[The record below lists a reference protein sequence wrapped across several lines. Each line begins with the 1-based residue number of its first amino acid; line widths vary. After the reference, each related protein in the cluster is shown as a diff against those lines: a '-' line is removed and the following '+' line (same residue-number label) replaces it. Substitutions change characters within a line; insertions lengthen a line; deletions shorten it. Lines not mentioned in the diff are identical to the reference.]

1 MRGAILVGFLFAPG
15 LFAQTVV
22 DPASL
27 ATDLQEFDPQPGDR
41 PLRCDVTPIEPML
54 DFSFRFQTGYSIRV
68 PMEQYFGP
76 DHAWAILTRV
86 TPENGSPTYLAA
98 RVRLPDVP
106 VTTVKLETFGGFL
119 VGAGRYRIQWEL
131 FDDEGRICRKQWK
144 IEAKLKHGEHNVQLE
159 IPAKAV
165 TDFAGAGLPAP
176 PPRPAGEAPFRLTV
190 LLHAGPLF
198 PRRFHIRPVDR
209 ILLISTLSALVRQM
223 QASTV
228 RLAVFNLDR
237 QKIVYSSEN
246 FEMKS
251 MGDVAQ
257 ALNQLEIDTIDVQTL
272 QKPQGHI
279 GLIESMIAKE
289 AASPRPA
296 DAVVFL
302 GPEPRYIDKLPASAF
317 EALPEGMRF
326 FYLQYRPFTVPRSPM
341 LPDSISNAISTL
353 KGRTIHIYSP
363 GQFADAL
370 REVERLVGKH

>member
-1 MRGAILVGFLFAPG
+1 MRGAILAGFLLAPG
-15 LFAQTVV
+15 IFAQTII

-27 ATDLQEFDPQPGDR
+27 ATDVREFDPQPSDR

-54 DFSFRFQTGYSIRV
+54 DFGFRFQTGYSIRV

-76 DHAWAILTRV
+76 EHAWAILTRV

-106 VTTVKLETFGGFL
+106 ITTVKLDTFGGFL
-119 VGAGRYRIQWEL
+119 VGTGRYKIQWEL
-131 FDDEGRICRKQWK
+131 FDDEGRVCRKQWK
-144 IEAKLKHGEHNVQLE
+144 IEAKLKHGEHNVKLE
-159 IPAKAV
+159 IPAKAIA
-165 TDFAGAGLPAP
+165 DFAGAGLPAP
-176 PPRPAGEAPFRLTV
+176 PPRPAGEPPFRLTV
-190 LLHAGPLF
+190 LLHAGPLN
-198 PRRFHIRPVDR
+198 PRRFHIRAVDR
-209 ILLISTLSALVRQM
+209 ILLISTLSAVVGQM
-223 QASTV
+223 HASTV

-237 QKIVYSSEN
+237 QKIVYGSEN
-246 FEMKS
+246 FEIKS

-279 GLIESMIAKE
+279 DLIESMIAKE
-289 AASPRPA
+289 GASPQPA

-326 FYLQYRPFTVPRSPM
+326 FYLQYRPFTLPRSPM
-341 LPDSISNAISTL
+341 LPDSISNVISTL

-370 REVERLVGKH
+370 LEVERLVGRH